1 MTVLGRHIET
11 VQPSAAPASRPGE
24 RREGCQGRGRGEEA
38 KSFKQSVTVTSEAC
52 LTSGGCTSEILWH
65 PWKEIDGYFNYEKK
79 TAKTDWKLENWGR
92 WLINKGWGPL
102 LSLIVPLD
110 PALVSRHQTT
120 GNSSPET
127 NIPADLRS
135 VPHSINFQIFCQGAL
150 WPRIVLVD
158 VSIFTRPGTKFLA
171 NIRVIT
177 LPWLLPWPLPWR
189 RWCPILGSA
198 VRTRLKSPPGNFSP
212 SLSILYF
219 PGLRNFTAERET
231 TAIIWLLAFL
241 CGRYLILCKVGSL
254 GPRTPSY
261 CYFKPWP
268 QARRLSSPHLR
279 QSDR

>member
-1 MTVLGRHIET
+1 M
-11 VQPSAAPASRPGE
+11 
-24 RREGCQGRGRGEEA
+24 
-38 KSFKQSVTVTSEAC
+38 
-52 LTSGGCTSEILWH
+52 
-65 PWKEIDGYFNYEKK
+65 KK

-102 LSLIVPLD
+102 LSLIVPAD

-198 VRTRLKSPPGNFSP
+198 VRTRLKSPLGNFSP

-231 TAIIWLLAFL
+231 RPPTSSGFL
-241 CGRYLILCKVGSL
+241 HFCVAD
-254 GPRTPSY
+254 T
-261 CYFKPWP
+261 
-268 QARRLSSPHLR
+268 
-279 QSDR
+279 